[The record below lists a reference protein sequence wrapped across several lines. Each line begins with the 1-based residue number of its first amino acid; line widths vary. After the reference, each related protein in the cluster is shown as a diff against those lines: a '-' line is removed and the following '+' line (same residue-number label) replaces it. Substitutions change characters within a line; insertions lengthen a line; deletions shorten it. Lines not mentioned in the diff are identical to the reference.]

1 MKWLEMSYNKYKHKR
16 YRVRLQDEKK
26 ELRVLEDTSDDQ
38 QVWCEDK
45 EIQLREVIRI
55 QLRG

>member
-1 MKWLEMSYNKYKHKR
+1 MSYSKYKHKG
-16 YRVRLQDEKK
+16 YRVRLQEEK

>member
-1 MKWLEMSYNKYKHKR
+1 MKWLEMSYSKYKHKG
-16 YRVRLQDEKK
+16 YRVRLQEEK

>member
-16 YRVRLQDEKK
+16 YRVRLQDEEK
-26 ELRVLEDTSDDQ
+26 ELRVLEDTSDNQ

>member
-1 MKWLEMSYNKYKHKR
+1 MKWLEMSYSKYKHKE
-16 YRVRLQDEKK
+16 YRIRLQEEK

-45 EIQLREVIRI
+45 KIQLREVIRI

>member
-1 MKWLEMSYNKYKHKR
+1 MSYNKYKHKR
-16 YRVRLQDEKK
+16 YRVRLQDEEK
-26 ELRVLEDTSDDQ
+26 ELRVLEDTSDNQ